1 MLEERKATLNE
12 VESIR
17 ITMNKIIRNIRTQEI
32 KRREIPKKE
41 KVNRKINEKER

>member
-32 KRREIPKKE
+32 KRREIPKKKKLIE
-41 KVNRKINEKER
+41 K